1 MIVVIE
7 GISAAGKS
15 TYARSLGAATWVPEF
30 AEQGVPPG
38 PDRPAQERAA
48 YWIAHNERRFARA
61 LAVEAQHGFAICDTD
76 PFKSHYDWCMAR
88 AGFASLDIFEA
99 AMPMARESFAAGR
112 LGFADLYL
120 VKRIAPAVARRQKEG
135 DLTRTRS
142 RFDMHLALQPHLLA
156 WFEALAE
163 ILPGRVEF
171 SFSDKQA
178 LLDTLKNK
186 APEASPRRFDVSA
199 LSALIARLPN

>member
-38 PDRPAQERAA
+38 SDRPAQERAA

-171 SFSDKQA
+171 SFSDKEA

>member
-1 MIVVIE
+1 
-7 GISAAGKS
+7 
-15 TYARSLGAATWVPEF
+15 
-30 AEQGVPPG
+30 
-38 PDRPAQERAA
+38 
-48 YWIAHNERRFARA
+48 
-61 LAVEAQHGFAICDTD
+61 EAQHGFAICDTD

-171 SFSDKQA
+171 SFSDKEA